1 MKIKEEDSN
10 YHFGAHIAVFSIITI
25 LLIVKYVLNVVDIV
39 VESVKLKAIKL
50 KQYKNSSNKIINH

>member
-10 YHFGAHIAVFSIITI
+10 YHFGAHIVVFSIITI
-25 LLIVKYVLNVVDIV
+25 LLIVKYVLSVVDIV

-50 KQYKNSSNKIINH
+50 KPYKNSSNKIINH